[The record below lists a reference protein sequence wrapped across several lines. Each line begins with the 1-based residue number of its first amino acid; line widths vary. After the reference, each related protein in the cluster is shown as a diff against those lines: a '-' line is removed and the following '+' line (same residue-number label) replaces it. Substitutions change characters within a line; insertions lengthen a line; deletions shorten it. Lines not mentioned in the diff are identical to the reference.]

1 MQLPQSTCPQGLART
16 ALELLLRPFLQAG
29 QIRTDSWVLSPFS
42 SAKWTVMRPF
52 REYGCLVNGVDAGQ
66 IGCSLLGF
74 SFGCMFELEAFAS
87 TPGTQKEASV

>member
-1 MQLPQSTCPQGLART
+1 
-16 ALELLLRPFLQAG
+16 
-29 QIRTDSWVLSPFS
+29 
-42 SAKWTVMRPF
+42 MRPF